1 MPANMTKTMQ
11 LPYNM
16 ILFCNVAFDDEAII
30 LLVHLTDMTFIH
42 GTESPEKDLCQIHMT
57 ITNV

>member
-1 MPANMTKTMQ
+1 MQ

-42 GTESPEKDLCQIHMT
+42 GTEWPEKDLCQIHMT